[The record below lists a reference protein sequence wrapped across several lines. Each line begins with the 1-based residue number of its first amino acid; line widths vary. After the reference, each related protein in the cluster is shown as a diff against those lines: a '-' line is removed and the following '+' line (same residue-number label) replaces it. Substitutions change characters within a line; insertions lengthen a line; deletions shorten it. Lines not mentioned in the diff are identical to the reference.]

1 MQYTLYTEVMKNVEI
16 LNHLGEV
23 KFKLVMY
30 LLLATAYCAGKRYN
44 K

>member
-1 MQYTLYTEVMKNVEI
+1 MKNVEI

-23 KFKLVMY
+23 KSKLLMY
-30 LLLATAYCAGKRYN
+30 LLLATAYCTGKRYY